1 MQWILGR
8 NAGSANYSSTESL
21 KHQTPTR
28 NLYFKIISSLS
39 PKSSSLMVQ
48 RFSSLYRGNK
58 TAQQVTPPEHIGY
71 DGTTSPERQN
81 VAPSATGS
89 KLIKW
94 NNACAL
100 IWVPAFYNKQN
111 EDRLHYGK
119 KQPFFLSPK
128 DMLEAKLR
136 RASHHLNLPFAR
148 VTLLSTLECRQ
159 STVWHDYTSNH
170 KNG

>member
-1 MQWILGR
+1 MNSVGGKSCNTLR
-8 NAGSANYSSTESL
+8 KDSC
-21 KHQTPTR
+21 
-28 NLYFKIISSLS
+28 KIISVQNMAWHAVNSRPKCWLSKLFIHWKSETPNADAKSLFQDHLK
-39 PKSSSLMVQ
+39 PVPEIELANGPAIQ
-48 RFSSLYRGNK
+48 FSSLYRGNK

-119 KQPFFLSPK
+119 KQPFF
-128 DMLEAKLR
+128 
-136 RASHHLNLPFAR
+136 F
-148 VTLLSTLECRQ
+148 Q
-159 STVWHDYTSNH
+159 SW
-170 KNG
+170 K